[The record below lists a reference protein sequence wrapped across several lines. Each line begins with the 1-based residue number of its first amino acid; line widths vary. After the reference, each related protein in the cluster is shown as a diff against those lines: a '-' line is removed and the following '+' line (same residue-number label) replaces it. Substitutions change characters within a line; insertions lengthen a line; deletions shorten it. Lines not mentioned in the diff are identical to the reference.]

1 MTSVN
6 FMDKDEPNFIF
17 KDVNAL
23 MDMGLIIEN
32 EIPEISPK
40 PRVTEIETEGRS
52 GSLHEWH
59 GDYAPYDLKIPDVTC
74 EYDRLNE
81 VKKWLRGRGQ
91 LITHNDSDKYR
102 DVWCNM
108 SSTVEFDNEWGVFWT
123 FDITFRSQPFK
134 KRLSE
139 PAIPLKNG
147 INKIYNP
154 GYEPSKPIFL
164 IEATG
169 GEFEISIGDR
179 TLTVL
184 NAIPGTVEINTEFGK
199 VTQENSLL
207 RKKGS
212 WPLSLPGTHDINL
225 TGNVKSGLARLE
237 AVYL

>member
-17 KDVNAL
+17 KDINAL

-81 VKKWLRGRGQ
+81 VKTWLRGRGQ

-108 SSTVEFDNEWGVFWT
+108 SSTVEFENEWGIFWT
-123 FDITFRSQPFK
+123 FDIIFRSQPFK
-134 KRLSE
+134 KKLSE
-139 PAIPLKNG
+139 TVIPLSKG
-147 INKIYNP
+147 INKIYNN
-154 GYEPSKPIFL
+154 GDEPSKPNFW
-164 IEATG
+164 IESSG
-169 GEFEISIGDR
+169 GDFEISIGNR
-179 TLTVL
+179 KLTVL
-184 NAIPGTVEINTEFGK
+184 NALPGTVEINTEFGK
-199 VTQENSLL
+199 VTQEKSLL
-207 RKKGS
+207 RKKGT
-212 WPLSLPGTHDINL
+212 WPLSIPGENEINL
-225 TGNVKSGLARLE
+225 AGALTSGCVRLE